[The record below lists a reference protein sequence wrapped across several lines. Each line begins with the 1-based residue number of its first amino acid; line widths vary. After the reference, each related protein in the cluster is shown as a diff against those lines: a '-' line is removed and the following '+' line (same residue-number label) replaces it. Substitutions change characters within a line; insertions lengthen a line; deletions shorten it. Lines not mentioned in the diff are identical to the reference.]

1 MKNHDIVKLC
11 ADSLRVFLIDKH
23 GIKLKS
29 GHAHE
34 IVAAFLGYKSAI
46 SLRQDTQYSITH
58 LDQAEYILFDTSS
71 IYVEERLKSLEG
83 LPPDLPP
90 SYILAEGIYPVLVA
104 QDGVVEKL
112 WPGFHDLAVAIGED
126 HLHQRMK
133 PLGVDLKA
141 INWIM
146 DVKKEF
152 KEDTVWMSVTLD
164 YAATDGKRLS
174 QGKVDITLPRLAGNI
189 GYGRAEIL
197 PTFYSGQMRDPEFR
211 LKLGIS

>member
-11 ADSLRVFLIDKH
+11 ADSLRTFLIDKH

-46 SLRQDTQYSITH
+46 SLRQDTQYPITH

-90 SYILAEGIYPVLVA
+90 SYILAEGIYTVLVA
-104 QDGVVEKL
+104 QEGLVKKL
-112 WPGFHDLAVAIGED
+112 WPGFHDLAVSLAEEALQQRIGHLRITPAPQWAI
-126 HLHQRMK
+126 
-133 PLGVDLKA
+133 
-141 INWIM
+141 

-152 KEDTVWMSVTLD
+152 KPTEVLMSVAFD
-164 YAATDGKRLS
+164 YPTNEGKQFR
-174 QGKVDITLPRLAGNI
+174 QAKIDITLPRIAGNI
-189 GYGRAEIL
+189 GYGKAEVV
-197 PTFYSGQMRDPEFR
+197 PTMYSGHMRDPDFR